1 MMIGNISGSTNGIQM
16 QPTGANDQ
24 VSRDIQNQISR
35 AQQKLKD
42 IADDEKM
49 SPDEKSKKR
58 QEIQK
63 EITALENELRQHQ
76 MDLRREAASQKN
88 GGNESRH
95 NDKGNDGMS
104 KASMESMISADNNLK
119 QVDSLGSLKTGMKGQ
134 AGVLESEIKLDKA
147 RGQSTEK
154 KEEELKGI
162 EKRISS
168 ISSMQTEKLS
178 EANKKTKDDPN
189 EEEMSEETLEE
200 ISEETEELVAMDAI
214 DGNPDAPEEYVLP
227 EDYIGVD
234 YRV

>member
-1 MMIGNISGSTNGIQM
+1 MIGNISGSTNGIQL

-42 IADDEKM
+42 IVDDEIM

-63 EITALENELRQHQ
+63 EIAALESELRQHQ

-88 GGNESRH
+88 DGSESRH
-95 NDKGNDGMS
+95 NDKGNYGMS
-104 KASMESMISADNNLK
+104 KASMESMISADNTIK

-134 AGVLESEIKLDKA
+134 EGVLESEIKLDKA
-147 RGQSTEK
+147 RGQSSKK
-154 KEEELKGI
+154 KEEELNKL
-162 EKRISS
+162 EERVSS

-178 EANKKTKDDPN
+178 EVNKKTKDGPDEDDDKEKNKDKIEDPS
-189 EEEMSEETLEE
+189 M
-200 ISEETEELVAMDAI
+200 AI
-214 DGNPDAPEEYVLP
+214 GKN
-227 EDYIGVD
+227 VD
-234 YRV
+234 ERI